1 MLLTGNITPRQPGR
15 SAEHVEVSDALDAV
29 RVIGVA
35 AGVDIDVAQTQRAA
49 LHPGRAG
56 VLSVRGEDVGYVGE
70 LHPQVSADADLPG
83 RVMVLELDLDRVLT
97 LAGERVVAASLST
110 FPAATQ
116 DVSLVV
122 DAGVP
127 ASEVRAALI
136 EGAGELLESA
146 TLVDDYRGEG
156 VGEGRKS
163 LSFALRFRASDRTLT
178 AAEATEAK
186 LAGVAV
192 TAERFGAGI
201 RD

>member
-1 MLLTGNITPRQPGR
+1 LDAAIPPQPRHVAVLLTGNLTPRQPGHA
-15 SAEHVEVSDALDAV
+15 AEQASLGDALDAV

-35 AGVDIDVAQTQRAA
+35 AGVRIDVAQTRRAA

-56 VLSVRGEDVGYVGE
+56 VLSVNGEEIGYVGE

-83 RVMVLELDLDRVLT
+83 RAIVLELDLDRVLT

-127 ASEVRAALI
+127 ASEVRAVLI

-146 TLVDDYRGEG
+146 TLVDDYRG
-156 VGEGRKS
+156 
-163 LSFALRFRASDRTLT
+163 
-178 AAEATEAK
+178 
-186 LAGVAV
+186 
-192 TAERFGAGI
+192 
-201 RD
+201 